1 MFKNTTMTYA
11 ESEMQE
17 TWQLAQQ
24 HAFCMAPDEIRENI
38 DNCVTWWS
46 IATCME
52 LAQQL
57 RA

>member
-1 MFKNTTMTYA
+1 MGNVLVFKNKTVTYV

-38 DNCVTWWS
+38 DNFIV
-46 IATCME
+46 
-52 LAQQL
+52 
-57 RA
+57 